1 MDQQSK
7 QPHREQTDESL
18 RTEREK
24 ADTAAEK
31 KHQSLED
38 EADEVVRIARERAD
52 QVVRTARDSVDRE
65 RPESAAADAAFERE
79 RNREDVVLARERST
93 ADAVLDVERSSR
105 KRYLAEFLAVEREA
119 TDQDLMEE
127 RADADT
133 VIATRDEFLAT
144 VSHDLRSL
152 LGGLSLNA
160 QLLVEQASD
169 NPLGAMMLK
178 QASSSQRLLARMNR
192 LVNDLLDMVSLDAG
206 QLGLVREQVDVRSI
220 LQDTLEAFEPI
231 ARAKRVALSF
241 DLEEPHLLAR
251 LDSDRIV
258 QVLANLVS
266 NAIKFT
272 PADGLVSIRIRGE
285 EGEVRFSVS
294 DTGIGIAEDDLATVF
309 DRFRQVSKDR
319 RGLGLGLYISKG
331 VVEAHGGKMWA
342 ESRPG
347 SGSTFHFAVPRG

>member
-24 ADTAAEK
+24 ADIAAET

-52 QVVRTARDSVDRE
+52 EVVRTARDSVDRE
-65 RPESAAADAAFERE
+65 RPESAGADAAFERE
-79 RNREDVVLARERST
+79 RNREDVILARERST
-93 ADAVLDVERSSR
+93 ADAVLDVERSRR
-105 KRYLAEFLAVEREA
+105 KRYLAAFLAVEREA
-119 TDQDLMEE
+119 TDQDLMDE

-152 LGGLSLNA
+152 LGGLALNA
-160 QLLVEQASD
+160 QLMVEQASD
-169 NPLGAMMLK
+169 SPLGAMMLK

-192 LVNDLLDMVSLDAG
+192 LVNDLLDMVSIDAG
-206 QLGLVREQVDVRSI
+206 QLGLVKEQGDVRSI

-231 ARAKRVALSF
+231 ARAKGVALSA
-241 DLEEPHLLAR
+241 DVEEQPLLAR

-272 PADGLVSIRIRGE
+272 PADGLVSIRIHSE
-285 EGEVRFSVS
+285 EGDVRFSVS
-294 DTGIGIAEDDLATVF
+294 DTGIGIAEDDLAKVF
-309 DRFRQVSKDR
+309 ERFRQVSKDR